1 MEGRLV
7 GDPSRPSAR
16 QTASY
21 ERHCAPQ
28 GRIAAGGLRS
38 RRRRRCRIDWKEA
51 CGASAERVSIFYLH
65 SPITL
70 GGDEEALSVPRVLDE
85 VVPVFDRL
93 RRQGK
98 AQFVGFTAIGDM
110 EALRQVTDA
119 RLFDSAQVVYNA
131 QPLGFER
138 RAGKL
143 PGTGLWPS
151 L

>member
-1 MEGRLV
+1 
-7 GDPSRPSAR
+7 
-16 QTASY
+16 
-21 ERHCAPQ
+21 
-28 GRIAAGGLRS
+28 
-38 RRRRRCRIDWKEA
+38 
-51 CGASAERVSIFYLH
+51 LH

-85 VVPVFDRL
+85 VVPAFDRL